1 MSTLSES
8 QQEALA
14 QLRDLTNGGD
24 DDVAVGMLES
34 VNWDV
39 QAAAELVFGHGAPP
53 PRPPPPPPPAPVVQQ
68 FEIDDSEQYQPLAP
82 RGSPFTLSSIFTF
95 PFQLLGT
102 LLRFLFGFL
111 RIPLPRP
118 FAFNLALFRPR
129 HARTPPRGD
138 GGADR
143 WVRELEEE
151 TGALCMSS
159 AQHASGV
166 DVGNSTAGA
175 AGPSTLTHRGPG
187 DRKVLPDFTLG
198 TYEDALRT
206 CQRDNRIA
214 CIVLVSEEHDDV
226 PEFKRTTLTDPTL
239 VRLLHTNDILVWG
252 GDVRDREAYS
262 ASLKLQAT
270 TFPFVA
276 FVALQPKRTPR
287 SARSSNSNSTPPA
300 LTVLSRH
307 QGPPTPANT
316 GPTSAGALTT
326 HLETQV
332 LPRVLPFLAGLRA
345 AARTAAA
352 DRELRAE
359 QDQAFR
365 ATMAR
370 DRARIEAR
378 MAQDEAE
385 RRAAEE
391 ARVARETAAALAAS
405 EREARERRAR
415 ERAGWRR
422 WERAALASTAEDV
435 GGVKLAIRLPDGG
448 RVVRRFADGCSLTA
462 LYAFVD
468 AQLLNADGE
477 LNSTQSPAGHA
488 PSELERAMEEQI
500 IVAAEGKEEEKGADA
515 WWGFRLVLAYPRR
528 EVLWAR
534 GTTVGEVECLKGGA
548 QLVVQM
554 YDVQEVNGNGDLE
567 AGEEDDG
574 YVSEE

>member
-8 QQEALA
+8 QQAAVA
-14 QLRDLTNGGD
+14 QLRDLTNGGE
-24 DDVAVGMLES
+24 DDVAIGILES
-34 VNWDV
+34 VDWDV
-39 QAAAELVFGHGAPP
+39 QRAAELVFGAGAPP
-53 PRPPPPPPPAPVVQQ
+53 PRPAPPPPPLPPIEQ
-68 FEIDDSEQYQPLAP
+68 FDIDDSEQYQPIAP
-82 RGSPFTLSSIFTF
+82 RNPPGFSLSSIWTF

-102 LLRFLFGFL
+102 LLRFIFGVL

-129 HARTPPRGD
+129 HARSPPRSD

-166 DVGNSTAGA
+166 DVGTSSAGA
-175 AGPSTLTHRGPG
+175 AGPSTLTHRGPS

-206 CQRDNRIA
+206 CQRDARIA

-239 VRLLHTNDILVWG
+239 VQLLHTNDILVWG

-287 SARSSNSNSTPPA
+287 SSSSSSTPPPST

-307 QGPPTPANT
+307 QGPPSGT
-316 GPTSAGALTT
+316 GPTSPTALST
-326 HLETQV
+326 HLEIQL
-332 LPRVLPFLAGLRA
+332 LPRVTPFLAQLRA
-345 AARTAAA
+345 AAQAAA
-352 DRELRAE
+352 AERALRAE
-359 QDQAFR
+359 QDAAFH
-365 ATMAR
+365 ATAAR
-370 DRARIEAR
+370 DVARIQARMDAEAR
-378 MAQDEAE
+378 E

-391 ARVARETAAALAAS
+391 AREAAEIAAAQAASAREET
-405 EREARERRAR
+405 ERRAG
-415 ERAGWRR
+415 ERARWRR
-422 WERAALASTAEDV
+422 WARKALAGVPEDQN
-435 GGVKLAIRLPDGG
+435 GVKLAIRLPDGG

-468 AQLLNADGE
+468 AQLVDGAAGE
-477 LNSTQSPAGHA
+477 ERSPKGHT
-488 PSELERAMEEQI
+488 PSQLEAAMEGQI
-500 IVAAEGKEEEKGADA
+500 ADAGGANA
-515 WWGFRLVLAYPRR
+515 WWGFQLVLAYPRR
-528 EVLWAR
+528 DVPWVR
-534 GTTVGEVECLKGGA
+534 STTVGDVESLKGGA
-548 QLVVQM
+548 QLVVHLLTPTQGTA
-554 YDVQEVNGNGDLE
+554 DD
-567 AGEEDDG
+567 DDG
-574 YVSEE
+574 YISEE